1 MSNEQKTVLYSVFEL
16 VSSTIYSRQSSSL
29 YWWLHHFFC
38 YKSVKSVPL
47 IFHISDFTE
56 LTSLSELIHFLKNLP
71 ILRNLSLLTPLL
83 KMSKGNIWRLAQ
95 DPSYLVKIPLTQR
108 AIAGLKSTIFL
119 IWCLIFIQ
127 YPIMKWIFFNNP
139 SMY

>member
-1 MSNEQKTVLYSVFEL
+1 MNKRL
-16 VSSTIYSRQSSSL
+16 SSTLFSNLCHQPYIPGNPLPSIDGYIVSFAITL
-29 YWWLHHFFC
+29 L
-38 YKSVKSVPL
+38 SVLL